1 MLKWSIA
8 QVVEFATRTVKSLRN
23 SGAYSPE
30 LELEGIVIKAQSL
43 DNLEV
48 AKVLYDCGIMQI
60 EIVAKTCITTK
71 MLMNCD
77 YIMDKDCVKVSN
89 NKVKCFFDI
98 LEV

>member
-48 AKVLYDCGIMQI
+48 ARVLYDCGIMQI

-71 MLMNCD
+71 MLMKCNYILSDNC
-77 YIMDKDCVKVSN
+77 MQVN
-89 NKVKCFFDI
+89 GNKLKCFVNI
-98 LEV
+98 LED